1 MVTNQMLRRAS
12 IAVSAVA
19 LLALAALLAGCGS
32 DAITDP
38 TDVQLGETTFVFVL
52 NPAVNDANQED
63 VPPPGPNQSGVSVSI
78 QNGPSGTTGADG
90 VAVLSLLEAGTRGVG
105 FDDGNGAAGDLSLG
119 IVEQD
124 LREVAVALDGDG
136 AAEMVNV
143 RYAFGGEVVEITPD
157 MTVDDVNDALSQS
170 NVIVLVR
177 DGTYTGDI
185 DFSGSNVTLFG
196 EGAGGGNV
204 TLNGNVTVS
213 GSANRLRGARVTGD
227 LVVDGSDAGIS
238 FSSVTGSLT
247 VEGSDTVLLNNAFC
261 GSITTTGSGT
271 VALGN
276 AGMDPVPAPSG
287 GC

>member
-1 MVTNQMLRRAS
+1 MMKTTEMMKRTAACAL
-12 IAVSAVA
+12 VS
-19 LLALAALLAGCGS
+19 AALLVGCGG

-38 TDVQLGETTFVFVL
+38 TDVRLGETTFVFVV
-52 NPAVNDANQED
+52 NPTVNDANEES
-63 VPPPGPNQSGVSVSI
+63 VPPPGPSQSGVSVSI
-78 QNGPSGTTGADG
+78 QEGPSGTTGGDG
-90 VAVLSLLEAGTRGVG
+90 VAVLGSLEAGTRAVD
-105 FDDGNGAAGDLSLG
+105 FDDGNGATGDLSLAILQG
-119 IVEQD
+119 D
-124 LREVAVALDGDG
+124 LREVAVALDGTG

-177 DGTYTGDI
+177 GGTYTGDI

-196 EGAGGGNV
+196 EGAEGGNV
-204 TLNGNVTVS
+204 TLDGNVTVS
-213 GSANRLRGARVTGD
+213 GSGNRLRGARVTGD

-238 FSSVTGSLT
+238 FSSVAGT
-247 VEGSDTVLLNNAFC
+247 VTVDGSDTVLLNNAFC
-261 GSITTTGSGT
+261 GSVSTGGSGT

-276 AGMDPVPAPSG
+276 AGLAPLAAPSG